1 MSFLRPEARAAL
13 ARWSEGLVALA
24 VVGFGGW
31 LIWLGG
37 YLLAPVG
44 ALFVLAGAGWG
55 LTEVRRLRFQRP
67 VAAPGLVEIDEGQ
80 VGYLGPDFGGY
91 VALRELAEVR
101 LIRLHGLPHWRLKQ
115 ADGQALLIPHQ
126 AQGAAALFDAFAAL
140 PGADMAAF
148 TAALDR
154 PADTQTVWTQPAR
167 SLPPRP

>member
-1 MSFLRPEARAAL
+1 MSFLRPQAIQTVS
-13 ARWSEGLVALA
+13 RWSEIALA
-24 VVGFGGW
+24 AAILALGGW
-31 LIWLGG
+31 LLHLGG
-37 YLLAPVG
+37 YLLAPLGVI
-44 ALFVLAGAGWG
+44 VLLTGAGWG
-55 LTEVRRLRFQRP
+55 LIALRRLRFQRP

-115 ADGQALLIPHQ
+115 TDGQALLIPHQ
-126 AQGAAALFDAFAAL
+126 AEGAAALYDAFAAL

-154 PADTQTVWTQPAR
+154 PADTQTVWTH
-167 SLPPRP
+167 PPRHLAARP